1 MKLTPE
7 RLVVGAVTVVV
18 VLLILAALAWNFDPF
33 DRRKNA
39 EQKAANAT
47 AQAATSEVVA
57 KAADTHH
64 TETIVIRERADRAIQ
79 TVERAPGA
87 SDPVPAPVLA
97 AWRIGLR
104 HSATGSTDNQLAAEL
119 PR

>member
-47 AQAATSEVVA
+47 AQAKTSEVVA

-64 TETIVIRERADRAIQ
+64 TETIVIR
-79 TVERAPGA
+79 
-87 SDPVPAPVLA
+87 
-97 AWRIGLR
+97 
-104 HSATGSTDNQLAAEL
+104 
-119 PR
+119 

>member
-1 MKLTPE
+1 MTPA
-7 RLVVGAVTVVV
+7 RIAIWVGGAVVA
-18 VLLILAALAWNFDPF
+18 LIMLAVLAWSFDPF

-47 AQAATSEVVA
+47 AQATTSEVVA

-104 HSATGSTDNQLAAEL
+104 HSATSSTDNQPAAEL

>member
-7 RLVVGAVTVVV
+7 RLVAGAVGLIVA
-18 VLLILAALAWNFDPF
+18 LLILAVLAWNFDPF

-47 AQAATSEVVA
+47 AQATTSESVA
-57 KAADTHH
+57 KAVDSHH

-87 SDPVPAPVLA
+87 DDPVPAPVLD

-104 HSATGSTDNQLAAEL
+104 HGAAGSTDD
-119 PR
+119 